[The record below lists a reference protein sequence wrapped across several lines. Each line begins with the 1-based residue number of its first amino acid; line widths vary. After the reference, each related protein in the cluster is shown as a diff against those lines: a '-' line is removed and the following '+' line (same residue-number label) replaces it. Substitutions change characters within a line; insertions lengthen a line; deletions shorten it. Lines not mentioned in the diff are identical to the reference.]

1 MDFRETARKL
11 VDDISGIKTKEK
23 QIDISNQF
31 ENVMNEEKSNKESD
45 FELILEDL
53 DIELNSNPTKY
64 PTKEITLSTDGS
76 VANSFKFLGK
86 LSTAPNPM
94 EYPENSLYKNIN
106 EGVVYI
112 NNGHLWEALISDGR
126 QGAQGAAGGSG
137 LGRIEA
143 QTMID
148 NTVNNNFTTTVSPLV
163 SSSINKIVDGR
174 TFVTIGDSH
183 LESSYSVDG
192 TQSNNHCWLTH
203 FMSETRYRYKHLKQL
218 AVGGKRSDEV
228 YSEQLDTAISY
239 SPDFII
245 DSTVTNDVIQNRS
258 IEQIIATKT
267 QMYNQIL
274 ASGIGLIIYVAQ
286 SYSGL
291 NSTYSSILLAHREWA
306 YNYAYG
312 KANVMIF
319 DGFKIAIDK
328 TNTLCEPL
336 SATHMR
342 DLWHSSELGAYRQGV
357 DFAKQINEYYGYNR
371 DKVTPY
377 CSPYAT
383 STLTSASR
391 DLFSKTMLTGSR
403 PETNPGCSGTTPSGF
418 YCQRT
423 GSASVSSILSAL
435 STNENAW
442 VLYCSGGANADQ
454 INQNYGFGASDY
466 ALLSANKDR
475 NVCLEI
481 TREMIG
487 NSTGVTGENFAM
499 TLGLSGIGSKTVVGT
514 ITYTTSG
521 TKYDQTAKKVVIR
534 TPNIF
539 IPSGV
544 ITSGG
549 AMYNSIRFEGSNGRA
564 TVAMYYPRIVDV
576 S

>member
-11 VDDISGIKTKEK
+11 IDDISGIKTKEK

-31 ENVMNEEKSNKESD
+31 EDVMNEEKQHNETD

-53 DIELNSNPTKY
+53 DTELKAFPEKY
-64 PTKEITLSTDGS
+64 PNKEITLSTDGS
-76 VANSFKFLGK
+76 VTNSFKFLGK
-86 LSTAPNPM
+86 LPTAPNPM

-126 QGAQGAAGGSG
+126 QGAQGSAGGSG
-137 LGRIEA
+137 LGKTEA
-143 QTMID
+143 QNMID
-148 NTVNNNFTTTVSPLV
+148 TTVANNFTTTVSPLV

-183 LESSYSVDG
+183 LESSYSTDG
-192 TQSNNHCWLTH
+192 TQTNNHCWLTH

-218 AVGGKRSDEV
+218 AVDGKRSDEV
-228 YSEQLDTAISY
+228 YLEQLENAISY
-239 SPDFII
+239 NPDFII
-245 DSTVTNDVIQNRS
+245 DSTVTNDVIQNRFIGPI
-258 IEQIIATKT
+258 IETKT
-267 QMYNQIL
+267 AMYNRIL
-274 ASGIGLIIYVAQ
+274 EAGIGLIIYVAQ

-291 NSTYSSILLAHREWA
+291 NTNYASILLAHREWV
-306 YNYAYG
+306 YDFAYG
-312 KANVMIF
+312 KSNVMVF
-319 DGFKIAIDK
+319 DGFKISIDK

-342 DLWHSSELGAYRQGV
+342 DTWHSSELGAYKQGV
-357 DFAKQINEYYGYNR
+357 DFAKQINEYYGYHR
-371 DKVTPY
+371 DKVIPY
-377 CSPYAT
+377 CSPYAN

-423 GSASVSSILSAL
+423 GSATVSSVLSAL
-435 STNENAW
+435 TTNENAW
-442 VLYCSGGANADQ
+442 VIYCSGGANSDQ

-466 ALLSANKDR
+466 VLLSANKDR

-481 TREMIG
+481 TRDMIG
-487 NSTGVTGENFAM
+487 NSTGVTGENFSM
-499 TLGLSGIGSKTVVGT
+499 TLGLSGLGAKTVVGT
-514 ITYTTSG
+514 ITYMTSG
-521 TKYDQTAKKVVIR
+521 SKYDQSSKHVVIR
-534 TPNIF
+534 TPSIL

-549 AMYNSIRFEGSNGRA
+549 SMYNSIRFEGTNGRA
-564 TVAMYYPRIVDV
+564 TVALSYPRIIDI